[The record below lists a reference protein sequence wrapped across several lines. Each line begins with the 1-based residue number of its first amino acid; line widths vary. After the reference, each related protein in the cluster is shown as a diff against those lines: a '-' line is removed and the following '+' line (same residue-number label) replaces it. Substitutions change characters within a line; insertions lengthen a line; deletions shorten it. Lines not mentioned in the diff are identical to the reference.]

1 MIPQPQV
8 QKVKDPQI
16 TQITV
21 QGTGKAG
28 EIKENCTLTF
38 DVFISP
44 TPTNLKSNLR
54 NLCNQRIFLRGL
66 RVKSAVG
73 FGASFFGTSFNR
85 R

>member
-1 MIPQPQV
+1 MKPQTQI
-8 QKVKDPQI
+8 QKVKDPLI

-28 EIKENCTLTF
+28 EIKENGTLTI

-44 TPTNLKSNLR
+44 TQPTSNRNLR
-54 NLCNQRIFLRGL
+54 NLCNLRIFLRDL

-73 FGASFFGTSFNR
+73 FGASFFGISFNR